1 MVEVGLRV
9 TTEDAVAAMRSLEAW
24 LAGREELHGRVR
36 PVVAVPEPGAM
47 GSAAEVL
54 MVALSQGGVATA
66 AASVL
71 ISWIRRQHGKVSVT
85 AKRPDGAEITLAA
98 DHVRGL
104 TSEEIPALVT
114 ELAAALERGVAAEE
128 DIGDTSGLDGCND
141 GK

>member
-1 MVEVGLRV
+1 MVEVELTVIGDD
-9 TTEDAVAAMRSLEAW
+9 TVATVRSLEAW
-24 LAGREELHGRVR
+24 LAGREELRGRVR

-47 GSAAEVL
+47 GSVVDVL
-54 MVALSQGGVATA
+54 TVALGQGGMATA
-66 AASVL
+66 TASVL

>member
-1 MVEVGLRV
+1 VEVELRV
-9 TTEDAVAAMRSLEAW
+9 AGDDAVAAVRSLEAW
-24 LAGREELHGRVR
+24 LAGREELRGRVR

-47 GSAAEVL
+47 GSVGDVL
-54 MVALSQGGVATA
+54 VVALGQGGVATA

-85 AKRPDGAEITLAA
+85 AKRPDGAEITLSA

-114 ELAAALERGVAAEE
+114 GLAAALEG
-128 DIGDTSGLDGCND
+128 GDAGRLDGGDPSTLD
-141 GK
+141 GDGGR